1 MEFTSAGIINP
12 VWNSG
17 ERITRLAIFEGEK
30 IRGITGKS
38 KFGSQKVNHFVA
50 GFRGMMKNNETV
62 QGVDDD
68 MILVVLNFCRK
79 EFIDFLLVIIEFSR
93 VEPGIRRVGGVGA
106 FVMSKCLQNR
116 MPSPNESPRKG
127 GGITSNYGEV
137 PLRKGSPKTIKG
149 ISFCMSKA
157 HITFVNER
165 GG

>member
-1 MEFTSAGIINP
+1 M
-12 VWNSG
+12 
-17 ERITRLAIFEGEK
+17 
-30 IRGITGKS
+30 
-38 KFGSQKVNHFVA
+38 A
-50 GFRGMMKNNETV
+50 GFRGMMKDNETV

-79 EFIDFLLVIIEFSR
+79 EVVDFLLVIKEFSR

-137 PLRKGSPKTIKG
+137 LLRKGSHKTIKG
-149 ISFCMSKA
+149 ISFCMSKT